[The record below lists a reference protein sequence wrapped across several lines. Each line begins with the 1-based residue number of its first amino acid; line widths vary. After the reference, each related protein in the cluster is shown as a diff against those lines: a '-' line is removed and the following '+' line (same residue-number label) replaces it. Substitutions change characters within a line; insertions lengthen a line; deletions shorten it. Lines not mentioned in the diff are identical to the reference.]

1 MSATESDKP
10 QNKKPDDNENDSGL
24 AAKNPAKR
32 RRTLLIL
39 LVVFVLIGVIWL
51 VLWMLV
57 FSKRESTDN
66 AYVGGNQV
74 AISAQ
79 VPGTVV
85 AILADDTQHVDAG
98 QVLVKLDST
107 DAEVRLSQTRS
118 ALAQAVRQV
127 RQQTDSASG
136 SDAMVA
142 ARQVDLTKAEADL
155 KRRLP
160 LIAEQAEAPEN
171 IQHLRDA
178 VDQARAALT
187 SAQAQASAEH
197 ASIEGT
203 DIANN
208 PAVLQARANF
218 RAAWVAAQ
226 RNAIYAPVSGY
237 VAQRSVQVG
246 NSVQAGQ
253 QLMTVLPLHDLWID
267 ANFKESQLRHIRIGQ
282 PVKVEADIY
291 GSSVKYQGKVIGLGA
306 GTGSVFSLL
315 PAQNATGNWIKVVQR
330 VPVRIALDNQ
340 ELDKHPLRVG
350 LSSDVT
356 VDISDD
362 RGAVLAPQAEHP
374 PVAQTTVYDQMA
386 SKADAEADQVINANL
401 SSSDTSG
408 GDRSTHNN
416 KTH

>member
-10 QNKKPDDNENDSGL
+10 QNADTHDSGM

-32 RRTLLIL
+32 RKTLLIVL
-39 LVVFVLIGVIWL
+39 LIFIAAGIIWL
-51 VLWMLV
+51 LLWLLV
-57 FSKRESTDN
+57 FSTRETTDD

-74 AISAQ
+74 AISDQ

-85 AILADDTQHVDAG
+85 AILADDTQHVEAG
-98 QVLVKLDST
+98 QILVKLDNT
-107 DAEVRLSQTRS
+107 DASVRLAQAEAT
-118 ALAQAVRQV
+118 LASAVRQV

-136 SDAMVA
+136 SDAAVA
-142 ARQVDLTKAEADL
+142 EQQVALKKAEADL

-160 LIAEQAEAPEN
+160 LVAQQAEAPET

-178 VDQARAALT
+178 VAQARAALNT
-187 SAQAQASAEH
+187 AQAQASAQH
-197 ASIEGT
+197 ASISGT

-208 PAVLQARANF
+208 PSVLQARANF
-218 RAAWVAAQ
+218 RAMWVAAQ

-253 QLMTVLPLHDLWID
+253 QLMTVLPLHNLWID

-282 PVKVEADIY
+282 PAKIQADIY
-291 GSSVKYQGKVIGLGA
+291 GGSVEYHGKVIGLGA

-340 ELDKHPLRVG
+340 ELDKHPLRIG

-356 VDISDD
+356 VNITDD
-362 RGAVLAPQAEHP
+362 RGPVLAPQGERE
-374 PVAQTTVYDQMA
+374 PVAETTVYEQMA
-386 SKADAEADQVINANL
+386 SKADAEADKVIQANL
-401 SSSDTSG
+401 GSSDKTSS
-408 GDRSTHNN
+408 DRPN
-416 KTH
+416 

>member
-1 MSATESDKP
+1 MSATESDQP
-10 QNKKPDDNENDSGL
+10 QNAAPANTKESGL
-24 AAKNPAKR
+24 TAKNPAKR
-32 RRTLLIL
+32 RKTLLIVL
-39 LVVFVLIGVIWL
+39 LIFIVAGIIWL
-51 VLWMLV
+51 LLWLLV
-57 FSKRESTDN
+57 FSTRETTDD

-85 AILADDTQHVDAG
+85 AILADDTQHVEAG
-98 QVLVKLDST
+98 QILVKLDNT
-107 DAEVRLSQTRS
+107 DASVRLAQAQAS
-118 ALAQAVRQV
+118 LASAVRQV

-136 SDAMVA
+136 SDAAVA
-142 ARQVDLTKAEADL
+142 ERQVELSKAEADL

-160 LIAEQAEAPEN
+160 LVAQQAEAPET

-178 VDQARAALT
+178 VAQARAALT
-187 SAQAQASAEH
+187 TAQAQASAQH
-197 ASIEGT
+197 ASIAGT

-218 RAAWVAAQ
+218 RAMWVAAQ

-253 QLMTVLPLHDLWID
+253 QLMTVLPLHNLWID

-282 PVKVEADIY
+282 PAKVEADIY
-291 GSSVKYQGKVIGLGA
+291 GGSVEYHGKVIGLGA

-330 VPVRIALDNQ
+330 VPVRIALDNN
-340 ELDKHPLRVG
+340 ELDKHPLRIG

-356 VDISDD
+356 VDITDD
-362 RGAVLAPQAEHP
+362 KGPVLAPQAERA
-374 PVAQTTVYDQMA
+374 PVAETTVYEQMA
-386 SKADAEADQVINANL
+386 SQADAEADKVIQANL
-401 SSSDTSG
+401 GVSSHADSN
-408 GDRSTHNN
+408 RPN
-416 KTH
+416 

>member
-1 MSATESDKP
+1 MSATESDKTA
-10 QNKKPDDNENDSGL
+10 NKTADDNDSGL

-32 RRTLLIL
+32 RKTLLIML
-39 LVVFVLIGVIWL
+39 LVFVLIAVIWFL
-51 VLWMLV
+51 LWTLV
-57 FSKRESTDN
+57 FSRRETTDN
-66 AYVGGNQV
+66 AYVNGNQV

-98 QVLVKLDST
+98 QILVKLDNT
-107 DAEVRLSQTRS
+107 DASVRLSQARS

-136 SDAMVA
+136 SDAAVA
-142 ARQVDLTKAEADL
+142 ARQVDLKKAEADL

-160 LIAEQAEAPEN
+160 LIAQQAEAPET

-226 RNAIYAPVSGY
+226 RNTIYAPVSGY
-237 VAQRSVQVG
+237 VAQRSVQLG
-246 NSVQAGQ
+246 NSVQPGQ
-253 QLMTVLPLHDLWID
+253 QLMTVLPLRDLWID
-267 ANFKESQLRHIRIGQ
+267 ANFKENQLRHVRIGQ
-282 PVKVEADIY
+282 PAKIETDLYGGNVEY
-291 GSSVKYQGKVIGLGA
+291 HGKVIGLGA

-340 ELDKHPLRVG
+340 ELDKHPLRIG

-356 VDISDD
+356 VDITDD

-374 PVAQTTVYDQMA
+374 AVVAETTVYEQMA
-386 SKADAEADQVINANL
+386 SQADAEADQVIRANL
-401 SSSDTSG
+401 GASG
-408 GDRSTHNN
+408 NTGGSHTN
-416 KTH
+416 

>member
-1 MSATESDKP
+1 MSATESDQP
-10 QNKKPDDNENDSGL
+10 QNAAPADSKDSGMT
-24 AAKNPAKR
+24 AKNPAKR
-32 RRTLLIL
+32 RKTLLIVL
-39 LVVFVLIGVIWL
+39 LIFIVAGVIWL
-51 VLWMLV
+51 LLWLLV
-57 FSKRESTDN
+57 FSTRETTDD

-85 AILADDTQHVDAG
+85 AILADDTQHVEAG
-98 QVLVKLDST
+98 QVLVKLDNT
-107 DAEVRLSQTRS
+107 DASVRLAQAQAS
-118 ALAQAVRQV
+118 LASAVRQV

-136 SDAMVA
+136 SDAAVA
-142 ARQVDLTKAEADL
+142 ERQVELKKAEADL

-160 LIAEQAEAPEN
+160 LVAQQAEAPET

-178 VDQARAALT
+178 VAQARAALT
-187 SAQAQASAEH
+187 TARAQASAQH
-197 ASIEGT
+197 ASISGT

-218 RAAWVAAQ
+218 RAMWVAAQ

-253 QLMTVLPLHDLWID
+253 QLMTVLPLHNLWID

-282 PVKVEADIY
+282 SAKIEADIY
-291 GSSVKYQGKVIGLGA
+291 GGSVEYHGKVIGLGA

-330 VPVRIALDNQ
+330 VPVRVALDNN
-340 ELDKHPLRVG
+340 ELDKHPLRIG

-356 VDISDD
+356 VDITDD
-362 RGAVLAPQAEHP
+362 SGPVLAPQGQRE
-374 PVAQTTVYDQMA
+374 PVAETSVYEQMA
-386 SKADAEADQVINANL
+386 SKADAEADKVIQANL
-401 SSSDTSG
+401 GSSDKAG
-408 GDRSTHNN
+408 NDRPN
-416 KTH
+416 

>member
-1 MSATESDKP
+1 MSAPESDKTA
-10 QNKKPDDNENDSGL
+10 NKTAADNDSGL

-32 RRTLLIL
+32 RKILLIML
-39 LVVFVLIGVIWL
+39 FVFVLIGVIWFL
-51 VLWMLV
+51 LWTLV
-57 FSKRESTDN
+57 FSRRETTDN
-66 AYVGGNQV
+66 AYVNGNQV

-79 VPGTVV
+79 VPGIVV

-107 DAEVRLSQTRS
+107 DADVRLSQTRS

-127 RQQTDSASG
+127 RQQTDAATG
-136 SDAMVA
+136 SDATVA
-142 ARQVDLTKAEADL
+142 VNQVALKKAEADL
-155 KRRLP
+155 KRHLP
-160 LIAEQAEAPEN
+160 LIAQQAEAPEN

-197 ASIEGT
+197 ASTEGT

-208 PAVLQARANF
+208 PAVLQARSNF

-226 RNAIYAPVSGY
+226 RNTIYAPVSGY
-237 VAQRSVQVG
+237 VAQRSVQLG
-246 NSVQAGQ
+246 NSVQPGQ

-267 ANFKESQLRHIRIGQ
+267 ANFKENQLRHVRIGQ
-282 PVKVEADIY
+282 PAKIETDLY
-291 GSSVKYQGKVIGLGA
+291 GSNVEYHGKVIGLGA

-340 ELDKHPLRVG
+340 ELDKHPLRIG

-356 VDISDD
+356 VDITDD

-374 PVAQTTVYDQMA
+374 AVVAETTVYEQMA
-386 SKADAEADQVINANL
+386 SQADAEADQVIRANL
-401 SSSDTSG
+401 GASG
-408 GDRSTHNN
+408 NTGGNHTN
-416 KTH
+416 